1 MPRNYWIAKAATT
14 NIVECAL
21 HPPRPLSESP
31 DNDTRIRVEQ
41 SKKHTPMKSY
51 HFTLQYGE
59 FEATLVMTGEWSLYE
74 FAEYLL
80 QTMSF
85 DLDHSFQFCDNLKNP
100 YRSKEKYTLFAD
112 MGEGD
117 GEPGVRETMISEVFK
132 AKKRMVLHFD
142 YGDDWFFVVTCTGV
156 TESDSERKSRKVVST
171 SGKPPVQYPG
181 YEE

>member
-1 MPRNYWIAKAATT
+1 
-14 NIVECAL
+14 
-21 HPPRPLSESP
+21 
-31 DNDTRIRVEQ
+31 
-41 SKKHTPMKSY
+41 MKSY

-156 TESDSERKSRKVVST
+156 TESDSELKSRKVVST